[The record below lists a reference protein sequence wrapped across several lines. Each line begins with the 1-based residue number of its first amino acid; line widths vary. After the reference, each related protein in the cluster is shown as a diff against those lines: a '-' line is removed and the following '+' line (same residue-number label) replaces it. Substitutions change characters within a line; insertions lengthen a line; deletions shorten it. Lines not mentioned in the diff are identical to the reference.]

1 MSILSSL
8 LKLGQGTPTQQIPQA
23 IQTTEIAKEVAP
35 FIKDILG
42 KGQALYKQRTEEGFV
57 PFEGKTL
64 ADVSADQL
72 AAEEGLRGLVGSQT
86 ANIAEARG
94 LTRGQTDA
102 PTLANLQSFMNP
114 YQQAVTDIAK
124 RQATEQFEQTTLPTL
139 RKRAVDAGS
148 FGGSRAAMLES
159 QAQDNQARLLADLQA
174 KGDLAAFQNA
184 QKSFADQ
191 KERERLAAQGLTSL
205 SGIENQATRE
215 ELAGLEAV
223 GSTKQKREQQLL
235 DESYQRFLKER
246 SFPEQQLGQY
256 QALVAGT
263 PISQGNVQY
272 QQATYQPSP
281 IASALGTAA
290 TGLGTYKA
298 AKDLNLFAKE
308 GGGIEQGLASLPIV
322 ERQAGDQVLSKQE
335 MLRKIIE
342 EISPM
347 TGVSDVGT
355 EKGLR
360 ELSNFQS
367 RGDKSIGEAGAD
379 RFKEINQIV
388 PREEGVQSQGEN
400 IGDSVKNIGSFLSSL
415 INPTEKQIQRKQD
428 LQGLSA
434 VREGVEGRI
443 AREKEFEREQQQ
455 KQKEVLLKQ
464 KNNVSSR
471 NNTPDMIEENV
482 EQNIVSDNNVDKE
495 NINTNK
501 SILDSYGGTET
512 AKQIGSLYA
521 GEKAAIENLKTTIT
535 GFGNALEESKNARLA
550 NIGASKDAL
559 RAQAQIDFLM
569 GLGRG
574 LTRGG
579 GTKGGFLAD
588 FARGGQEAVAATKD
602 FQDKLGKLNSKE
614 LDVIDANLKDQFNLS
629 VQSINTAFKE
639 GQINRGERELITK
652 EIAAK
657 YQLATVNIA
666 QMSSSIKRVEDIL
679 SNADYTDAER
689 KAQILKEIQGGT
701 ILPGAVN
708 YGVKRISDIM
718 GTTKKTNLQTESNNN
733 TGVNEKVSVTR
744 NQ

>member
-8 LKLGQGTPTQQIPQA
+8 LNLGQGQPTQQIPQTV
-23 IQTTEIAKEVAP
+23 QTTEIAKEVAP

-42 KGQALYKQRTEEGFV
+42 KGQALYKQRMDEGYV
-57 PFEGKTL
+57 PYEGQTL
-64 ADVSADQL
+64 AEMSPDQL
-72 AAEEGLRGLVGSQT
+72 AAEEGLRGLVGSQA

-94 LTRGQTDA
+94 LTRGQIDA
-102 PTLANLQSFMNP
+102 PTIENLQSFMNP

-124 RQATEQFEQTTLPTL
+124 RQATEQFQQTTLPTL

-159 QAQDNQARLLADLQA
+159 QAQDNQARLLSDLQA

-322 ERQAGDQVLSKQE
+322 ERQAGNQVLSKQE

>member
-8 LKLGQGTPTQQIPQA
+8 LGITKSQPTQVIPA
-23 IQTTEIAKEVAP
+23 SITEPKIAEEIAP
-35 FIKDILG
+35 YLKDILG